1 VNQHAQP
8 GRGFDLEGVVDMH
21 VHYGPAPVPPGISV
35 VHSVTALEAAREA
48 AGSGLAAIVLKSK
61 DSCTAPLAH
70 AVQEVV
76 PGVRVFGG
84 VVLDHAVGGINPV
97 AVLQALRTG
106 AKVVWLPTNGSR
118 QDCGR
123 HGPPEYL
130 RFATEEEKRGL
141 AVTDEDGKLLPAV
154 RDVFDVVSEYD
165 AVLATGHITFE
176 EHLAVARELGS
187 SGRVLVTHCGAKGGG
202 PGLDAAQCAELA
214 GYRSYMEFSGLTC
227 IDHWGSSA
235 MSMAEHAA
243 MIRAVP
249 PDQVV
254 LSGDY
259 GWDID
264 LPTPA
269 VGMRGYLDALWDFG
283 FTDDELRLMACDTP
297 ARLVGLGR

>member
-214 GYRSYMEFSGLTC
+214 DLHRPLGLER
-227 IDHWGSSA
+227 D
-235 MSMAEHAA
+235 EHGRARRDDPCGAA
-243 MIRAVP
+243 GPGGPVRRLRLGHRPADPGRGHAGLPERAV
-249 PDQVV
+249 
-254 LSGDY
+254 G
-259 GWDID
+259 
-264 LPTPA
+264 
-269 VGMRGYLDALWDFG
+269 
-283 FTDDELRLMACDTP
+283 LRLY
-297 ARLVGLGR
+297 R